1 MAWMKRAALG
11 GIRFWLLAFLMP
23 GAVTLEFGQPVY
35 STGFLVFGGTFGYV
49 AGCLGMWLDV
59 WVCEDAVYGGGAG
72 PARRA

>member
-49 AGCLGMWLDV
+49 AGCLGM
-59 WVCEDAVYGGGAG
+59 
-72 PARRA
+72 